1 MAAGWRTA
9 QHGFDLCEPATHKMA
24 RWVDDSD
31 SDGDR
36 DDLIRDSDDRNNIG
50 KPPSAAVAAE
60 LQTAG
65 AGSEL
70 GTWQV
75 AASRLDELQASLAR
89 AQAAEAQARAECK
102 RQKAGCT
109 QQRATVRAAAA
120 AAHTTLHARRVRHNE
135 SCKLLQL
142 VSHEDLRPT
151 FMRAE
156 VWGVLGLWR
165 LRGVCPRRRWICRQC
180 DGRRQAVCHHCQI
193 REDITLP

>member
-9 QHGFDLCEPATHKMA
+9 QHGFDLCEPATHTLA

-109 QQRATVRAAAA
+109 QQRAAVRAAAA

-165 LRGVCPRRRWICRQC
+165 LRGVCRAFQRWMIQQVIWV
-180 DGRRQAVCHHCQI
+180 G
-193 REDITLP
+193 